1 MLFLKQF
8 LTTPFGVGSIT
19 PSSKKMGQL
28 MVASLDLEPGDVV
41 VELGPGTGV
50 FTRELLAQGVAPDKL
65 ILVEFNA
72 DFAAHLRDEF
82 PGVHVEQGDASALPA
97 LLHRLGHIKVKR
109 IVSGIPMR
117 SVKPLQRIAITKA
130 IAESLEV
137 GGVVVQFTYVKLPPL
152 SKAAAKAGGLLGR
165 QTARALNNVPP
176 AFVWRYVKSH

>member
-8 LTTPFGVGSIT
+8 LSTPFGVGSIT
-19 PSSKKMGQL
+19 PSSKKMAKL
-28 MVASLDLEPGDVV
+28 MVASLDVEPGDMV

-82 PGVHVEQGDASALPA
+82 PGVHVEQGDASALPF
-97 LLHRLGHIKVKR
+97 LLQRLGHQKVKR

-117 SVKPLQRIAITKA
+117 SMKPHQRMSITTA
-130 IAESLEV
+130 IADSLDV

-152 SKAAAKAGGLLGR
+152 SKVAAKVGGLLGR
-165 QTARALNNVPP
+165 QTAMALNNVPP
-176 AFVWRYVKSH
+176 AFVWRYVKTH

>member
-8 LTTPFGVGSIT
+8 LNTPFGVGSIT
-19 PSSKKMGQL
+19 PSSKKMAKL
-28 MVASLDLEPGDVV
+28 MVASLDVEPGDMV

-82 PGVHVEQGDASALPA
+82 PGVHVEQGDASALPV
-97 LLHRLGHIKVKR
+97 LLQRLGHQKVKR

-117 SVKPLQRIAITKA
+117 SMKPHQRMSITTA
-130 IAESLEV
+130 IADSLDV

-152 SKAAAKAGGLLGR
+152 SKVAAKVGGLLGR
-165 QTARALNNVPP
+165 QTAMALNNVPP
-176 AFVWRYVKSH
+176 AFVWRYVKTH